1 LTMPKRKVAKPK
13 EPEVR
18 SVKNFDLPLTKFELI
33 HLRDLFS
40 ILLPTDA
47 TQTVSQALAVAE
59 ERDVIEKMLWDKVCK
74 LCRVAK
80 VPLNDEAPD
89 FIAAIIGPA
98 PVGIVRIAD
107 EPYQEQAAPSQES
120 NAFGVGEEK

>member
-1 LTMPKRKVAKPK
+1 MSKRKVVKPL
-13 EPEVR
+13 EPEVKA
-18 SVKNFDLPLTKFELI
+18 VKKFDLSLTKFELI

-47 TQTVSQALAVAE
+47 TQTVSQSLAVAE
-59 ERDVIEKMLWDKVCK
+59 ERDIIEKMLWDKVCK
-74 LCRVAK
+74 LCRSAK

-89 FIAAIIGPA
+89 FIATIIGPA

-107 EPYQEQAAPSQES
+107 EPSEQVQADPATTGPL
-120 NAFGVGEEK
+120 FGNGAEQ